1 MDTKKPDDGPGDPLG
16 RLGEVA
22 RPDELA
28 DDLCEGPGR
37 LRRVFGLGR
46 MALELCDAR
55 VYRPQLCDKLGLA
68 LRLHYANSP
77 PAAAVG
83 PACPLALCLT
93 GGPLRLASRLAL
105 GRTTSLNAC

>member
-46 MALELCDAR
+46 LALEFCDTRA
-55 VYRPQLCDKLGLA
+55 YRPQLCDELGFA

-77 PAAAVG
+77 PSTADG
-83 PACPLALCLT
+83 PACPLAPCLA
-93 GGPLRLASRLAL
+93 GGPLRPASWLAL
-105 GRTTSLNAC
+105 

>member
-28 DDLCEGPGR
+28 EDLCEGPGR

-55 VYRPQLCDKLGLA
+55 AYRPQLCDELGLA
-68 LRLHYANSP
+68 PRLRYANSP
-77 PAAAVG
+77 SSTA
-83 PACPLALCLT
+83 
-93 GGPLRLASRLAL
+93 LRLVVPPSGDPMQRHAYIR
-105 GRTTSLNAC
+105 